1 MQTARWLG
9 NMLICAAA
17 ALPAVSIAAEK
28 LIIDHI
34 ISNTVQRTAWV
45 NLVDQFSAAHPDIAV
60 TIHSYPQE
68 PYKRDLLQRLQTG
81 KTDLAFWY
89 GGERLRDAARK
100 KLLSPLDA
108 GVLKAL
114 NDNKFAKVTID
125 STRVDGE
132 VYGFPLYYYG
142 WGLVY
147 RKSLF
152 ERLGLRPPA
161 TWTEFLAVCKQLK
174 AAGVTPLAVGG
185 QHGWPAAGWFDYL
198 NLRIN
203 GLEFHHRLLL
213 GEERFT
219 DPKVRKVFDVWGD
232 LLRNGY
238 FLNETMD
245 QDWDRVLPYM
255 YRDQVGMT
263 LIGSFVAA
271 KFPAT
276 FSADMGFF
284 AFPRYA
290 PDMPAYEDAPLD
302 VLILP
307 ARGENRQARNRFL
320 VFLAES
326 GALGRFSE
334 SNQTVSAKGGNLAPP
349 GSVRNMSYSLVHGAA
364 GLALFFDR
372 DAKASLIGPAFDA
385 IRQFLKPPHDTDRAV
400 RAIEHSQKPAAS
412 PPAHPPQR

>member
-9 NMLICAAA
+9 KLFLCAAA
-17 ALPAVSIAAEK
+17 ALPAASIAAEK

-34 ISNTVQRTAWV
+34 VSNTAQRTAWV
-45 NLVDQFSAAHPDIAV
+45 SVVDQFSAAHPDVAV
-60 TIHSYPQE
+60 TINSYPQE
-68 PYKRDLLQRLQTG
+68 PYKRDFMRRLQTG

-89 GGERLRDAARK
+89 GGQRLRDAAKK
-100 KLLSPLDA
+100 KLLSPLD
-108 GVLKAL
+108 GSVLKAL
-114 NDNKFAKVTID
+114 HDNKFASVTID
-125 STRVDGE
+125 STRIDGE

-152 ERLGLRPPA
+152 ARLGLRPPA

-174 AAGVTPLAVGG
+174 AAGVTPLAVGA
-185 QHGWPAAGWFDYL
+185 QNGWPAAGWFDYL

-203 GLEFHHRLLL
+203 GLDFHRRLLH
-213 GEERFT
+213 GDEHFT
-219 DPKVRKVFDVWGD
+219 DAKVRKVFDVWGD

-238 FLNETMD
+238 FLDETMEME
-245 QDWDRVLPYM
+245 WDRVLPYM

-276 FSADMGFF
+276 IAADMGFF

-307 ARGENRQARNRFL
+307 ARGENRHARNRFL
-320 VFLAES
+320 AFLAES
-326 GALGRFSE
+326 GALGRYSE
-334 SNQTVSAKGGNLAPP
+334 ANQTVSAKGGNLAPP
-349 GSVRNMSYSLVHGAA
+349 GSVRDTSYAIVHGAA
-364 GLALFFDR
+364 GLASFFDR
-372 DAKASLIGPAFDA
+372 DAKASLIAPSFDA
-385 IRQFLKPPHDTDRAV
+385 FHQFLKPPHDTERAV
-400 RAIEHSQKPAAS
+400 RAIENSQKRANS
-412 PPAHPPQR
+412 PPAHPPHR